1 MLVPLLGFG
10 QVRKIVVR
18 QPKMGALFSIQTYAA
33 DSLGAVRAAE
43 RAFVAVDSLNLIFSD
58 YLETSELSRLG
69 RTAGSGRW
77 VPVSPALFGI
87 LQQSKTASARSQGT
101 FDVTTGAVVRLWR
114 AARKTGKVPPAA
126 ELKRALATVGS
137 RYLQLDSVRQT
148 VKLLRPGTFLDLGGI
163 GKGYA
168 AQVMLEVMRRA
179 GYPISLCDAAGNM
192 ALGEVPP
199 GRRGWSVGVELP
211 DASGELDQRYL
222 TLANRAVSTSGSLF
236 QFVEIGGKRY
246 SHIVDPR
253 TGLGLTHHRQVT
265 ILAPDAAQADW
276 LSTACTVL
284 PVEQA
289 LALARREGADCLIL
303 EAVNGRIRR
312 WQTPGFP

>member
-1 MLVPLLGFG
+1 
-10 QVRKIVVR
+10 
-18 QPKMGALFSIQTYAA
+18 MGSLFTIQTYAS

-43 RAFVAVDSLNLIFSD
+43 RAFAAVDSLNAIFSD
-58 YLETSELSRLG
+58 YLPDSELSRIS

-77 VPVSPALFGI
+77 VPVSPALFRI
-87 LQQSKTASARSQGT
+87 LQQSKTASERSGGT

-114 AARKTGKVPPAA
+114 EARKTGKVPDPAA
-126 ELKRALATVGS
+126 LKIALGGVGS
-137 RYLQLDSVRQT
+137 RYLLLNEHNQT
-148 VKLLRPGTFLDLGGI
+148 VKLTNNQTKLDLGGI

-168 AQVMLEVMRRA
+168 AQVMLDVMRRA
-179 GYPISLCDAAGNM
+179 GYPVSLCDAAGNL
-192 ALGEVPP
+192 ALGAVPP
-199 GRRGWSVGVELP
+199 GRKGWSVGVELP
-211 DASGELDQRYL
+211 DESGRLDERYL

-246 SHIVDPR
+246 SHLIDPK
-253 TGLGLTHHRQVT
+253 TGLGLTHPRQVT
-265 ILAPDAAQADW
+265 VLAPDAAGADW

-284 PVEQA
+284 PVERA

-303 EAVNGRIRR
+303 EALDGQIRR